1 MKKAI
6 QQKLLYLSVLLLS
19 SCASLLFDPIENNI
33 APAKKIEEAAISELV
48 VTALADVR
56 TPLRKPTVAVYASA
70 FTDQTG
76 QRLSNSMYASFSTA
90 VTQSPSAYLIK
101 ALKDAGSNNGG
112 FFTVVER
119 IGIDNLTK
127 ERQIIRSARE
137 QNNDANKLQTL
148 LFAGLLIEGS
158 VVSYE
163 ANETSGGAGAR
174 YLGIGISKAYRT
186 DTLTIQ
192 LRLISVS
199 SGQVL
204 VEKLVTKTILSVSL
218 TDDVFRFIED
228 GTELVEIESGVVRN
242 ESGGLALRSAIE
254 TAVLG
259 IITEGEQAGYW
270 SYE

>member
-1 MKKAI
+1 MAI
-6 QQKLLYLSVLLLS
+6 LQKLRYLSVLLLS

-33 APAKKIEEAAISELV
+33 TPIRKIESASIQELV
-48 VTALADVR
+48 ISDLHNCRAPER
-56 TPLRKPTVAVYASA
+56 MPTVAVYGNA

-90 VTQSPSAYLIK
+90 ITQQPSAYLIK
-101 ALKDAGSNNGG
+101 ALKGACKANGG

-119 IGIDNLTK
+119 AGLDHLTK
-127 ERQIIRSARE
+127 ERQIIRSGRTE
-137 QNNDANKLQTL
+137 NKDDTKIGTL
-148 LFAGLLIEGS
+148 LFAGLLLEGA

-163 ANETSGGAGAR
+163 SNVTSGGAGAR

-186 DTLTIQ
+186 DSLTIQ
-192 LRLISVS
+192 LRLVSVS

-204 VEKLVTKTILSVSL
+204 LEKLVSKTVLSVSL
-218 TDDVFRFIED
+218 TDDVFRFIEA

-254 TAVLG
+254 TAVLE
-259 IITEGEQAGYW
+259 IIKEGEQAGYW
-270 SYE
+270 SYK

>member
-1 MKKAI
+1 MQKVTSL
-6 QQKLLYLSVLLLS
+6 KLLCLSVLLLS

-33 APAKKIEEAAISELV
+33 APARKIELATIDELV
-48 VTALADVR
+48 VSDLLDCRAPV
-56 TPLRKPTVAVYASA
+56 RKPTVAVYGTA

-90 VTQSPSAYLIK
+90 VTQQPSAYLLK
-101 ALKDAGSNNGG
+101 ALKDSCKNNGG

-119 IGIDNLTK
+119 MGIDTLTK
-127 ERQIIRSARE
+127 ERQIIRSGRE
-137 QNNDANKLQTL
+137 QNNDDNKLQTL
-148 LFAGLLIEGS
+148 LFAGLLLEGS

-204 VEKLVTKTILSVSL
+204 IEKLVSKTVLSVSL

-254 TAVLG
+254 TAVLE
-259 IITEGEQAGYW
+259 IIKEGEQADYW

>member
-1 MKKAI
+1 MAI
-6 QQKLLYLSVLLLS
+6 LQKLRYLSVLLLS

-33 APAKKIEEAAISELV
+33 TPIRKIESASIQELV
-48 VTALADVR
+48 ISDLHNCRAPER
-56 TPLRKPTVAVYASA
+56 MPTVAVYGSA

-90 VTQSPSAYLIK
+90 ITQQPSAYLIK
-101 ALKDAGSNNGG
+101 ALKGACKANGG

-119 IGIDNLTK
+119 AGLDHLTK
-127 ERQIIRSARE
+127 ERQIIRSGRTE
-137 QNNDANKLQTL
+137 NKDDTKIGTL
-148 LFAGLLIEGS
+148 LFAGLLLEGA

-163 ANETSGGAGAR
+163 SNVTSGGAGAR

-186 DTLTIQ
+186 DSLTIQ
-192 LRLISVS
+192 LRLVSVS

-204 VEKLVTKTILSVSL
+204 LEKLVSKTVLSVSL
-218 TDDVFRFIED
+218 TDDVFRFIEA

-254 TAVLG
+254 TAVLE
-259 IITEGEQAGYW
+259 IIKEGEQAGYW
-270 SYE
+270 SYK

>member
-1 MKKAI
+1 
-6 QQKLLYLSVLLLS
+6 
-19 SCASLLFDPIENNI
+19 
-33 APAKKIEEAAISELV
+33 
-48 VTALADVR
+48 
-56 TPLRKPTVAVYASA
+56 
-70 FTDQTG
+70 
-76 QRLSNSMYASFSTA
+76 
-90 VTQSPSAYLIK
+90 
-101 ALKDAGSNNGG
+101 
-112 FFTVVER
+112 
-119 IGIDNLTK
+119 
-127 ERQIIRSARE
+127 
-137 QNNDANKLQTL
+137 
-148 LFAGLLIEGS
+148 
-158 VVSYE
+158 VSYE

>member
-1 MKKAI
+1 MLKEI
-6 QQKLLYLSVLLLS
+6 LQKLPYLLVPLLS

-33 APAKKIEEAAISELV
+33 NPVRHIEEATIDELV
-48 VTALADVR
+48 ITELADVR
-56 TPLRKPTVAVYASA
+56 TPTRKPTVAVYASA

-90 VTQSPSAYLIK
+90 VTQQPSAYLIK
-101 ALKDAGSNNGG
+101 ALKDAGRNNNG

-127 ERQIIRSARE
+127 ERQIIRSGRE
-137 QNNDANKLQTL
+137 QNKDSNKLGTL
-148 LFAGLLIEGS
+148 LFAGLLLEGS

-218 TDDVFRFIED
+218 SDDVFRFIED
-228 GTELVEIESGVVRN
+228 GTELAVR
-242 ESGGLALRSAIE
+242 SSTKLIFPLVISICLSYLVAIN
-254 TAVLG
+254 
-259 IITEGEQAGYW
+259 
-270 SYE
+270 

>member
-6 QQKLLYLSVLLLS
+6 LQRLPYLLVLLLS
-19 SCASLLFDPIENNI
+19 SCALLVDPLDNGVPPIRSIES
-33 APAKKIEEAAISELV
+33 AQV
-48 VTALADVR
+48 GALLTNLTKV
-56 TPLRKPTVAVYASA
+56 PSPIRKPVVAVYPKS
-70 FTDQTG
+70 FKDDTG
-76 QRLSNSMYASFSTA
+76 QRRSNSQYASFSTA
-90 VTQSPSAYLIK
+90 ITQAPDAYLIR
-101 ALKDAGSNNGG
+101 ALKHSGVFD
-112 FFTVVER
+112 VVER
-119 IGIDNLTK
+119 KGLDNLTK
-127 ERQIIRSARE
+127 ERQIIRSGRE
-137 QNNDANKLQTL
+137 QNNDSSKLGTL

-186 DTLTIQ
+186 DTLTVQ
-192 LRLISVS
+192 LRLVSVT

-218 TDDVFRFIED
+218 SDDVFRFIED

-259 IITEGEQAGYW
+259 IIKEGEQAGYW

>member
-1 MKKAI
+1 M
-6 QQKLLYLSVLLLS
+6 Q
-19 SCASLLFDPIENNI
+19 ASLQLLPN
-33 APAKKIEEAAISELV
+33 SQ
-48 VTALADVR
+48 VR
-56 TPLRKPTVAVYASA
+56 
-70 FTDQTG
+70 
-76 QRLSNSMYASFSTA
+76 
-90 VTQSPSAYLIK
+90 
-101 ALKDAGSNNGG
+101 
-112 FFTVVER
+112 
-119 IGIDNLTK
+119 
-127 ERQIIRSARE
+127 RE
-137 QNNDANKLQTL
+137 QNNDKNQLGTL
-148 LFAGLLIEGS
+148 LFAGLLLEGS
-158 VVSYE
+158 VVAYE

-186 DTLTIQ
+186 DALTIQ

-242 ESGGLALRSAIE
+242 ESGSLALRSAIE

-270 SYE
+270 SYK

>member
-1 MKKAI
+1 MLKEI
-6 QQKLLYLSVLLLS
+6 LQKSQYLSVLLLS

-33 APAKKIEEAAISELV
+33 TPIRHIQEATIDELV
-48 VTALADVR
+48 VTDLGNVR
-56 TPLRKPTVAVYASA
+56 APTRKPTVAVYGTA

-90 VTQSPSAYLIK
+90 VTQRPSAYLIK
-101 ALKDAGSNNGG
+101 ALKDAGKNNGG

-119 IGIDNLTK
+119 MGIDNLTK
-127 ERQIIRSARE
+127 ERQIIRSGRE
-137 QNNDANKLQTL
+137 QNNDKAKLGTL
-148 LFAGLLIEGS
+148 LFAGLLLEGS

-186 DTLTIQ
+186 VTLTIQ
-192 LRLISVS
+192 LRLVSVS

-204 VEKLVTKTILSVSL
+204 IEKLVTKTILSVSL
-218 TDDVFRFIED
+218 SDDVFRFIED
-228 GTELVEIESGVVRN
+228 GTQLVEIESGVVRN
-242 ESGGLALRSAIE
+242 ESGSLALRSAIE

-270 SYE
+270 SYK

>member
-1 MKKAI
+1 MEMLR
-6 QQKLLYLSVLLLS
+6 KLPYLLVPLLS

-33 APAKKIEEAAISELV
+33 TPVRHIEEATIDELV
-48 VTALADVR
+48 ITELADVR
-56 TPLRKPTVAVYASA
+56 TPTRKPTVAVYATA

-90 VTQSPSAYLIK
+90 VTQQPSAYLIK
-101 ALKDAGSNNGG
+101 ALKDAGSNNDG

-127 ERQIIRSARE
+127 ERQIIRSGRE
-137 QNNDANKLQTL
+137 Q
-148 LFAGLLIEGS
+148 FAGLLLEGS
-158 VVSYE
+158 VVAYE

-174 YLGIGISKAYRT
+174 YLGVGISKAYRT

-204 VEKLVTKTILSVSL
+204 IEKLVTKTILSVSL

-242 ESGGLALRSAIE
+242 ESGSLALRSAIE

-270 SYE
+270 SYK

>member
-1 MKKAI
+1 MQRAMSPR
-6 QQKLLYLSVLLLS
+6 LLCLSVLLLS
-19 SCASLLFDPIENNI
+19 SCVSLLFDPIENNI
-33 APAKKIEEAAISELV
+33 APDREIELATIDELV
-48 VTALADVR
+48 VSDLLDCRVPT
-56 TPLRKPTVAVYASA
+56 RKPTIAVYANA

-101 ALKDAGSNNGG
+101 ALKDACKNNGG

-119 IGIDNLTK
+119 IGIDHLTK
-127 ERQIIRSARE
+127 ERQIIRSGRE
-137 QNNDANKLQTL
+137 QNNEDNALPTL

-259 IITEGEQAGYW
+259 IIKEGEQADYW